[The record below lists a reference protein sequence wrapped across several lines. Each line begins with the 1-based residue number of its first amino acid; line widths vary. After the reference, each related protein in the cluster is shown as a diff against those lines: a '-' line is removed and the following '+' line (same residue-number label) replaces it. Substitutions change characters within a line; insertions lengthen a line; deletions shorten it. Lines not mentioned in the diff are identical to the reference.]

1 MRGDALLGGCFGF
14 GNPAIK
20 RGLVGLDPAIDVA
33 LDVGGLV
40 LALAHQVVLGVDVAT
55 GSCMV
60 SNSVAA
66 AGFFSAQALLAT
78 ICWLFTTKP

>member
-40 LALAHQVVLGVDVAT
+40 LALAHQVVLGVDV
-55 GSCMV
+55 GHGQLH
-60 SNSVAA
+60 
-66 AGFFSAQALLAT
+66 GFKQRGGRA
-78 ICWLFTTKP
+78 